1 MSGYGIV
8 TRIQPVPQHFH
19 PNWLQNN
26 YTSPPVAAAHF
37 MELQILKDFV
47 PLYIGSLTPDV
58 ILDVGARAANF
69 HVVDTRLLRPVQDV
83 IRVSFRLIL
92 PLQSV
97 WYRSSG
103 ASAFLVSLDA
113 WKAITGTPMSQ
124 PKKLLKLG
132 TTLIYAF
139 TSAVPSV
146 LERSVAYNMANPLP
160 FQPPAHLKKM
170 FEDADTTLG
179 DFLDDHRMQYFEH
192 TLNKCGK
199 ASRCL
204 NNLKPYF
211 SQFCLIDEMYSM
223 FPRFNTKM
231 EKFKAA
237 HAERLQAKFP
247 AAVRRTMSSFED
259 LKKERTLLLPT
270 RLPRTTM
277 LALNPESS
285 LSLPRRMSPR
295 TSQTPITK
303 TTALSPESI
312 SSDSEDEAD
321 AVEAQVDE
329 DTHMEDDHIDL
340 SEYPV
345 ILPWKPEPTQEES
358 RLNGACSNRS
368 GPRTSNNYTKA
379 MAIVARTNP
388 EEAQK
393 VASSI
398 VILPSAASE
407 HFLLHPEPALISLR

>member
-1 MSGYGIV
+1 
-8 TRIQPVPQHFH
+8 
-19 PNWLQNN
+19 
-26 YTSPPVAAAHF
+26 
-37 MELQILKDFV
+37 
-47 PLYIGSLTPDV
+47 
-58 ILDVGARAANF
+58 
-69 HVVDTRLLRPVQDV
+69 
-83 IRVSFRLIL
+83 
-92 PLQSV
+92 
-97 WYRSSG
+97 
-103 ASAFLVSLDA
+103 
-113 WKAITGTPMSQ
+113 
-124 PKKLLKLG
+124 
-132 TTLIYAF
+132 
-139 TSAVPSV
+139 
-146 LERSVAYNMANPLP
+146 MANPVP

-170 FEDADTTLG
+170 FEDADAALG
-179 DFLDDHRMQYFEH
+179 DFLDDQRMQYFEH

-259 LKKERTLLLPT
+259 LKKERT
-270 RLPRTTM
+270 RA
-277 LALNPESS
+277 LANAASKNHDARAQSGIEPES
-285 LSLPRRMSPR
+285 
-295 TSQTPITK
+295 TK
-303 TTALSPESI
+303 ANEPKNRPDSHYQDTALSPESI

-329 DTHMEDDHIDL
+329 DTHMEDVHIDP

-345 ILPWKPEPTQEES
+345 ILPWKPEPTPEEVEAKKRMLKQVRAFVSGRPETVRIPYINIS
-358 RLNGACSNRS
+358 RLDQ
-368 GPRTSNNYTKA
+368 TSNNYTKA

-398 VILPSAASE
+398 VISSKRRRQNSFIELTDSTSQSEFLSIEDLDTSTPSTTVSTAIAIAESTVPRSNDALLLIEYNTRTELSAISHRISLFVDAYRNTYSE
-407 HFLLHPEPALISLR
+407 HQKCTAVLKEKGLTPLVKLADAK

>member
-1 MSGYGIV
+1 
-8 TRIQPVPQHFH
+8 
-19 PNWLQNN
+19 
-26 YTSPPVAAAHF
+26 
-37 MELQILKDFV
+37 
-47 PLYIGSLTPDV
+47 
-58 ILDVGARAANF
+58 
-69 HVVDTRLLRPVQDV
+69 
-83 IRVSFRLIL
+83 
-92 PLQSV
+92 
-97 WYRSSG
+97 
-103 ASAFLVSLDA
+103 
-113 WKAITGTPMSQ
+113 
-124 PKKLLKLG
+124 
-132 TTLIYAF
+132 
-139 TSAVPSV
+139 
-146 LERSVAYNMANPLP
+146 MANPVP

-170 FEDADTTLG
+170 FEDADAALG
-179 DFLDDHRMQYFEH
+179 DFLDDHVCSTSSILSTSAGRLLVAWCALGF
-192 TLNKCGK
+192 
-199 ASRCL
+199 S

-259 LKKERTLLLPT
+259 LKKERT
-270 RLPRTTM
+270 RA
-277 LALNPESS
+277 LANAASKNHDARAQSGIEPESTKANE
-285 LSLPRRMSPR
+285 PK
-295 TSQTPITK
+295 TPITK

-329 DTHMEDDHIDL
+329 DTHMEDVHIDP

-345 ILPWKPEPTQEES
+345 ILPWKPEPTPEEVEAKK
-358 RLNGACSNRS
+358 RMLKQVRAFVS
-368 GPRTSNNYTKA
+368 GRPETTSNNYTKA

-398 VILPSAASE
+398 VISSKRRRQNSFIELTDSTSQSEFLSIEDLDTSTPSTTVSTAIAIAESTVPRSNDALLLIEYNTRTELSAISHRISLFVDAYRNTYSE
-407 HFLLHPEPALISLR
+407 HQKCTAVLKEKGLTPLVKLADAK

>member
-1 MSGYGIV
+1 
-8 TRIQPVPQHFH
+8 
-19 PNWLQNN
+19 
-26 YTSPPVAAAHF
+26 
-37 MELQILKDFV
+37 
-47 PLYIGSLTPDV
+47 
-58 ILDVGARAANF
+58 
-69 HVVDTRLLRPVQDV
+69 
-83 IRVSFRLIL
+83 
-92 PLQSV
+92 
-97 WYRSSG
+97 
-103 ASAFLVSLDA
+103 
-113 WKAITGTPMSQ
+113 
-124 PKKLLKLG
+124 
-132 TTLIYAF
+132 
-139 TSAVPSV
+139 
-146 LERSVAYNMANPLP
+146 MANPVP

-170 FEDADTTLG
+170 FEDADAALG
-179 DFLDDHRMQYFEH
+179 DFLDD
-192 TLNKCGK
+192 N
-199 ASRCL
+199 

-259 LKKERTLLLPT
+259 LKKERTRALPM

-277 LALNPESS
+277 LALNPELS

-295 TSQTPITK
+295 ISQTPITK

-329 DTHMEDDHIDL
+329 DTHMEDVHIDP

-345 ILPWKPEPTQEES
+345 ILPWKPEPTPEEVEAKK
-358 RLNGACSNRS
+358 RMLKQVRAFVS
-368 GPRTSNNYTKA
+368 GRPETTSNNYTKA

-398 VILPSAASE
+398 VISSKRRRQNSFIELTDSTSQSEFLSIEDLDTSTPSTTVSTAIAIAESTVPCSNDALLLIEYNTRTELSAISHRISLFVDAYRNTYSE
-407 HFLLHPEPALISLR
+407 HQKCTAVLKEKGLTPLVKLADAK